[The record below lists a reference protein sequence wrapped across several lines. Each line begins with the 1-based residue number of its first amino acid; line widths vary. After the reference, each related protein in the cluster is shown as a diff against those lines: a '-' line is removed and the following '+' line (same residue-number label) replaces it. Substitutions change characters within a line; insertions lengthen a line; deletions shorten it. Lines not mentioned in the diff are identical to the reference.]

1 MTDLR
6 TGAAGAVAMKY
17 CTNTDQ
23 NVVGFIGCGA
33 IAKNMARAA
42 AAVRPYKGVA
52 FALDGA
58 EEFAKE
64 MGDELGAI
72 RIEVASSAEEL

>member
-1 MTDLR
+1 
-6 TGAAGAVAMKY
+6 
-17 CTNTDQ
+17 
-23 NVVGFIGCGA
+23 
-33 IAKNMARAA
+33 MARPA
-42 AAVRPYKGVA
+42 AAVRPYKGVE
-52 FALDGA
+52 FALEGA